1 MCINLWRIVRIGNRG
16 EHGPPKREDGES
28 EMVDVDDA
36 NVKPLTQNIR
46 RAYNRDVADPRVLR
60 TQLHVLTTARRLL
73 VERSGEPLNFTIL
86 AKEAQVSR
94 RTLYTH
100 WGTIERVIS
109 ASVTT
114 LSTVELPDQDGLSGQ
129 EKLSAFLLAVRDSIA
144 DPVTAAA
151 LASLVGQAPQDD
163 NAAASLAET
172 TSSRI
177 EQFRERVAP
186 IETEQFTALV
196 GPIYFSQFVMR
207 ESASDE
213 LVESLVARGT
223 ELLGLESALV

>member
-1 MCINLWRIVRIGNRG
+1 
-16 EHGPPKREDGES
+16 
-28 EMVDVDDA
+28 
-36 NVKPLTQNIR
+36 
-46 RAYNRDVADPRVLR
+46 VLR

-114 LSTVELPDQDGLSGQ
+114 LDAVELPDQSGLSGR
-129 EKLSAFLLAVRDSIA
+129 EKLAAFLTAVRDSLA

-151 LASLVGQAPQDD
+151 LASLVGQSPQDD

-172 TSSRI
+172 ITARL

-186 IETEQFTALV
+186 ITAEQFGVLV
-196 GPIYFSQFVMR
+196 GPIYFAQFVTR

-213 LVESLVARGT
+213 LLETLAAQGA
-223 ELLGLESALV
+223 ELLNLDSALV

>member
-1 MCINLWRIVRIGNRG
+1 
-16 EHGPPKREDGES
+16 
-28 EMVDVDDA
+28 
-36 NVKPLTQNIR
+36 
-46 RAYNRDVADPRVLR
+46 VLR

-114 LSTVELPDQDGLSGQ
+114 LDTVELPDQEGLTAQ
-129 EKLSAFLLAVRDSIA
+129 EKLSAFLFAVRDSIA

-172 TSSRI
+172 TSARI

-186 IETEQFTALV
+186 ITPEQFTALV
-196 GPIYFSQFVMR
+196 GPIYFAQFVLR
-207 ESASDE
+207 ETATDE
-213 LVESLVARGT
+213 LIEALVARGT
-223 ELLGLESALV
+223 EMLNLESALV